1 MKKTIPQQD
10 QQWIASTLWRNQRL
24 RQDLKLWRHLT
35 GYGIHKRARQVLDV
49 DRYYLMVTETL
60 RCNSPDC
67 KTNYLSTSKTIL
79 DQLSLP
85 LRGEFRLILTRK
97 YACDIRVIRMLRERT
112 LGNSSTRLV
121 KQLRENHGEQWL
133 QRLARYL
140 EVCGDFADR
149 PSLFPVDFQEPPQPV
164 AVPTNRWLLTVYGK
178 DLMSRMGHIKA
189 RITSTFGSILKMDST
204 KKITKKLAGHAKGT
218 ALWLTSISNE
228 VGQILISVLTAQEGP
243 GLDQMVSDL
252 IARYTQAGVAPPQL
266 LYVDCGCCVEAGGES
281 KLKTRFSGW
290 PDLVVRLD
298 IYHFLRRL
306 ADGCTTDAHH
316 PYPTFMASLSVCIF
330 EWDPADV
337 ALLRMAKREQLRQEG
352 VPAITDSLVDR
363 RISKDE
369 LALYCRRRTRG
380 EEATIRLID
389 RLLEQLMGHKGRD
402 LLGVSLLD
410 RERMEHIWQI
420 QKRHVKCIQDL
431 PGVHLYTETG
441 KTTTK
446 EGTVLTKYRCAR
458 GSTSLESFHCHLNR
472 FIPGTQANSL
482 NFQLYLLEGLNRWN
496 QDRAAAAT
504 TQKQSAFLS
513 YSGDLVQCVN
523 THSTKVFGRTFVPSF
538 RPPAQYTGEVI
549 GVEYLLRQTG
559 KPMQDMD
566 QESEDTDELL
576 EDVGIKE
583 EQEDEGFQDYALDP
597 TVASLE
603 DLTAFLSTT
612 AAQSSSHT
620 SVHPAPAPVQP
631 CLPSA
636 SGAPSPAPSP
646 PPPAQSSA
654 SGAIPAPSPPPSPPP
669 AQSSATGAVPPPSS
683 PPALP
688 STTGPISAP
697 SPAQLPDRAEAAQ
710 TSTSGLQPAPASAQ
724 PSAVTAPGAT
734 SQVPVEELAVDE
746 HCMPGMERV
755 DRLAE
760 FLVGLRKQTSLV
772 IGTQDASTII
782 ALWKDLLPFDQA
794 KVVFSARHHDKLKT
808 GRFRTTKQRVEFTPG
823 VESVRRCAISTS
835 GSPAQWPDCC
845 RLVESIFI
853 RLCNIH
859 RSPVKKMKGTLTRWT
874 LILSDYRKIRQLLL
888 SNGAVMHATTLQMV
902 EALPSAN
909 VRPAVAPQQ
918 PGVEHTYHLPEST
931 VGQAK
936 VKRRAPTAA
945 AVTAPP
951 AVRLRVAAQRQPF
964 PRPAPAGSF
973 QLHGAPAASPVRG
986 PSSSSTPTPFVFAV
1000 PQGFGVMPFTPIL
1013 LAPPTPQPA
1022 APKTRTRTGESNNCR
1037 KCGKHR
1043 TAATG
1048 HSQYKGHIFCPS
1060 FETLTKQQWLAKKKE
1075 EDKKSALI

>member
-1 MKKTIPQQD
+1 
-10 QQWIASTLWRNQRL
+10 
-24 RQDLKLWRHLT
+24 
-35 GYGIHKRARQVLDV
+35 
-49 DRYYLMVTETL
+49 
-60 RCNSPDC
+60 
-67 KTNYLSTSKTIL
+67 
-79 DQLSLP
+79 
-85 LRGEFRLILTRK
+85 
-97 YACDIRVIRMLRERT
+97 
-112 LGNSSTRLV
+112 
-121 KQLRENHGEQWL
+121 
-133 QRLARYL
+133 
-140 EVCGDFADR
+140 
-149 PSLFPVDFQEPPQPV
+149 
-164 AVPTNRWLLTVYGK
+164 
-178 DLMSRMGHIKA
+178 
-189 RITSTFGSILKMDST
+189 
-204 KKITKKLAGHAKGT
+204 
-218 ALWLTSISNE
+218 
-228 VGQILISVLTAQEGP
+228 
-243 GLDQMVSDL
+243 
-252 IARYTQAGVAPPQL
+252 
-266 LYVDCGCCVEAGGES
+266 
-281 KLKTRFSGW
+281 
-290 PDLVVRLD
+290 
-298 IYHFLRRL
+298 
-306 ADGCTTDAHH
+306 
-316 PYPTFMASLSVCIF
+316 
-330 EWDPADV
+330 
-337 ALLRMAKREQLRQEG
+337 
-352 VPAITDSLVDR
+352 
-363 RISKDE
+363 
-369 LALYCRRRTRG
+369 
-380 EEATIRLID
+380 
-389 RLLEQLMGHKGRD
+389 
-402 LLGVSLLD
+402 
-410 RERMEHIWQI
+410 MEHIWQI

-441 KTTTK
+441 KTTSK

-472 FIPGTQANSL
+472 LIPGTQANSL

-504 TQKQSAFLS
+504 TQKQPAFLS

-538 RPPAQYTGEVI
+538 RPPAQYTGELI

-576 EDVGIKE
+576 EDVGVEE
-583 EQEDEGFQDYALDP
+583 EQEDEGFQDYDLDP

-612 AAQSSSHT
+612 ASQSSSRT
-620 SVHPAPAPVQP
+620 SVHPAPALVQP
-631 CLPSA
+631 CLPFA

-654 SGAIPAPSPPPSPPP
+654 SGDIPAPSPPPSPPP

-697 SPAQLPDRAEAAQ
+697 SPAQLPDCAEAAQ

-794 KVVFSARHHDKLKT
+794 KVVFSARHQDKLKT

-845 RLVESIFI
+845 RLGESIFI

-874 LILSDYRKIRQLLL
+874 LILSDYRKIRQLVL

-902 EALPSAN
+902 EVNQTTLIQWHNNRVKVHDVSLLCQGVDLPHRVPVAAEALPSAN

-951 AVRLRVAAQRQPF
+951 AVRLRVAAQRQLF

-986 PSSSSTPTPFVFAV
+986 PSSSSTPTPTPTPFVFAV
-1000 PQGFGVMPFTPIL
+1000 PQGFGVIPFTPVPL
-1013 LAPPTPQPA
+1013 VPPTPQPA

-1037 KCGKHR
+1037 KCGEHR

-1048 HSQYKGHIFCPS
+1048 HSQYKGHVFCPS
-1060 FETLTKQQWLAKKKE
+1060 FETLTKQQWLANKRE
-1075 EDKKSALI
+1075 EDKKK